1 MAKKNDGYLGFVCT
15 ILHQFLKAPVGK
27 ESLVVVI
34 ESKNEVYLDFY
45 EHLALSVMN
54 MDTKMLAWLGN
65 SNLSKPLVLYTRFGV
80 VAAAK

>member
-1 MAKKNDGYLGFVCT
+1 
-15 ILHQFLKAPVGK
+15 
-27 ESLVVVI
+27 
-34 ESKNEVYLDFY
+34 
-45 EHLALSVMN
+45 MN